1 MKRADT
7 VRIDPNLQNKQVF
20 YSQAGQAN
28 PNYGMNTPAPNQ
40 INNMQHNAYPPN
52 SQQANNNFIPPHL
65 QLGNNNNQRQNNP
78 AIPAHLQLGNQNQQ
92 GNHNQGNPNM
102 SPRNYGNQNM
112 SPRNYGNQNIQ
123 NPYQITPQQN
133 NPQQG
138 LLGMVGNHANNLYN
152 QQPPHQNNPQQGLLG
167 MVGNH
172 ANNIYNRNNVMN
184 GYNQYLTAPQQ
195 EKKAMNMS

>member
-102 SPRNYGNQNM
+102 SPRNYGNQN
-112 SPRNYGNQNIQ
+112 IQ

-152 QQPPHQNNPQQGLLG
+152 
-167 MVGNH
+167 
-172 ANNIYNRNNVMN
+172 RNNVMN